1 MNKIKIPVLIS
12 RISKLQR
19 KILNEKLKDFNLEA
33 SQGIILFKIKELGE
47 STPKELIEMGII
59 EKPAISKTLAKLE
72 KLGYI
77 EKIPSL
83 KDARSFSVR
92 LSKNGEMI
100 ESCVNDFIEDL
111 NNKFKMILNN
121 NSLKELETLL
131 VFLENE
137 SIKKA
142 LPLL

>member
-19 KILNEKLKDFNLEA
+19 KILNEKLKNFNLEA

-137 SIKKA
+137 SIKNS
-142 LPLL
+142 

>member
-131 VFLENE
+131 IFLENE
-137 SIKKA
+137 SIKK
-142 LPLL
+142 

>member
-137 SIKKA
+137 SIKNS
-142 LPLL
+142 

>member
-92 LSKNGEMI
+92 LAKNGEMI

-131 VFLENE
+131 IFLENE
-137 SIKKA
+137 SIKK
-142 LPLL
+142 

>member
-19 KILNEKLKDFNLEA
+19 KILNEKLNDFNLEA

-92 LSKNGEMI
+92 LAKNGEMI

-131 VFLENE
+131 VFLENK
-137 SIKKA
+137 SIKK
-142 LPLL
+142 

>member
-100 ESCVNDFIEDL
+100 ERCVNDFIEDL

-137 SIKKA
+137 SIKK
-142 LPLL
+142 

>member
-19 KILNEKLKDFNLEA
+19 KILNEKLKNFNLEA

-137 SIKKA
+137 SIKK
-142 LPLL
+142 

>member
-33 SQGIILFKIKELGE
+33 SQGIILFKIKEFGE

-92 LSKNGEMI
+92 LAKNGEMI

-137 SIKKA
+137 SIKK
-142 LPLL
+142 

>member
-92 LSKNGEMI
+92 LAKNGEMI

-137 SIKKA
+137 SIKNS
-142 LPLL
+142 

>member
-1 MNKIKIPVLIS
+1 
-12 RISKLQR
+12 
-19 KILNEKLKDFNLEA
+19 
-33 SQGIILFKIKELGE
+33 
-47 STPKELIEMGII
+47 
-59 EKPAISKTLAKLE
+59 PAISKTLAKLE

-92 LSKNGEMI
+92 LAKNGEMI

-137 SIKKA
+137 SIKK
-142 LPLL
+142 

>member
-137 SIKKA
+137 SIKK
-142 LPLL
+142 

>member
-92 LSKNGEMI
+92 LAKNGEMI

-137 SIKKA
+137 SIKK
-142 LPLL
+142 

>member
-121 NSLKELETLL
+121 NNLKELETLL

-137 SIKKA
+137 SIKK
-142 LPLL
+142 

>member
-1 MNKIKIPVLIS
+1 IS

-92 LSKNGEMI
+92 LAKNGEMI

-131 VFLENE
+131 VFLENK
-137 SIKKA
+137 SIKK
-142 LPLL
+142 

>member
-33 SQGIILFKIKELGE
+33 SQGIILFKIKELEE

-137 SIKKA
+137 SIKK
-142 LPLL
+142 

>member
-19 KILNEKLKDFNLEA
+19 KILNEKLKNFNLEA

-92 LSKNGEMI
+92 LAKNGEMI

-131 VFLENE
+131 IFLENE
-137 SIKKA
+137 SIKK
-142 LPLL
+142 

>member
-131 VFLENE
+131 VFLGNE
-137 SIKKA
+137 SIKK
-142 LPLL
+142 

>member
-92 LSKNGEMI
+92 LTKNGEMI

-137 SIKKA
+137 SIKK
-142 LPLL
+142 

>member
-92 LSKNGEMI
+92 LAKNGEMI

-131 VFLENE
+131 VFLENK
-137 SIKKA
+137 SIKK
-142 LPLL
+142 